1 MYEPNSGATP
11 EAAWMMNDPEDGSR
25 LLLEA
30 HAAPDPTGA
39 DTLGFSFS
47 LWARRQ
53 GGWTEVMN
61 GFNWG
66 YSDAE
71 ELVDAAE
78 AYLGYEP
85 DDIERIGYGEFER
98 ALLLDEGLSSRAQRA
113 KNVPAVEQVRRREG
127 HRMGR

>member
-30 HAAPDPTGA
+30 HAAPDPKGA
-39 DTLGFSFS
+39 ATLGFSFS
-47 LWARRQ
+47 LWAKRQ
-53 GGWTEVMN
+53 DGWTEVMN

-78 AYLGYEP
+78 AYLGLEP

-98 ALLLDEGLSSRAQRA
+98 ALLNDESISSRAQRA
-113 KNVPAVEQVRRREG
+113 KSVPAVEQIRRREG